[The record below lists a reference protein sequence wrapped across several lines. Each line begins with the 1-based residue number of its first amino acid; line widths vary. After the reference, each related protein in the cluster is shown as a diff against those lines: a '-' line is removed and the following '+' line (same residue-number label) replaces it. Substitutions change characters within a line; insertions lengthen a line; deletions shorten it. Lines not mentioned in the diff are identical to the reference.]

1 MSTENSQIPESSHIM
16 TGDYAVLMETSGEE
30 MESWM
35 YFIRVEG
42 NEENLKHLQDQLEQV
57 DWYILDE
64 MSTFDLDLEHYVSAQ
79 TAKEMTKIELNH
91 CSFHRKFYGKLKTI
105 DFEFDKKEKNKK
117 KIRKVFDVL
126 GYGLIENFIDDED
139 IDPEDL
145 VSGSESE
152 DTEDESVSSS
162 DSDDRRRYKHK
173 ERKEPRDK
181 HERERPRKVVD
192 GDDDDDLPER
202 KDFDIPASLRLRDS
216 LKEKQNERRKGGKKE
231 DY

>member
-91 CSFHRKFYGKLKTI
+91 C
-105 DFEFDKKEKNKK
+105 
-117 KIRKVFDVL
+117 
-126 GYGLIENFIDDED
+126 
-139 IDPEDL
+139 
-145 VSGSESE
+145 
-152 DTEDESVSSS
+152 
-162 DSDDRRRYKHK
+162 
-173 ERKEPRDK
+173 
-181 HERERPRKVVD
+181 
-192 GDDDDDLPER
+192 
-202 KDFDIPASLRLRDS
+202 
-216 LKEKQNERRKGGKKE
+216 
-231 DY
+231 